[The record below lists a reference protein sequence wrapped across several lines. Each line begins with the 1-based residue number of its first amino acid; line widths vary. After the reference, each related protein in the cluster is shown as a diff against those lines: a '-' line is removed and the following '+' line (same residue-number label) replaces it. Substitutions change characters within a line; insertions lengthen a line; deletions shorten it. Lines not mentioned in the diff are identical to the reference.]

1 MNLSAIFIRRPVAT
15 ILMTMAIAVAGALA
29 FGHLPVAPLPAVD
42 FPTIR
47 VQAQMSGASPE
58 TMAATVA
65 APLERHL
72 GQIAD
77 VTEMTS
83 QSSVGSTDVILQ
95 FGLDRDINGAAR
107 DVQAAINA
115 ARADLPSALKSNPT
129 YRKFNPADA
138 PILIVSLTSKT
149 LTPGQLYDSA
159 ATVLQQRL
167 MQIDGIGNVDLNGSS
182 LPAVRVELNAGA
194 LFKYG
199 IGLEDVRAALSAA
212 NADSAKGMVSDGA
225 LRWQLYANDQAERA
239 DEYRNLVVAW
249 RSNRPVFLRDV
260 AQVNDSV
267 ESLRNVGY
275 VNGKPAVMLWIF
287 KQPGGNIVDVVD
299 RVKSVLPQLEA
310 ALPPGTEVTLSDDRS
325 STIRAS
331 LSHTERT
338 LIIAVVLVVLVV
350 LAFLRNVRATLIP
363 AVTVPVSILG
373 TFGAMKLFG
382 YSLDNLSLMAL
393 TIATGFVVDDAIVVL
408 ENIQRH
414 RERGASRFEAAFAG
428 AKEVS
433 FTVIS
438 MSVSLI
444 AVFLPILLMGGLV
457 GRIFREFAIVL
468 SISIAVSMV
477 LALTTTPTLCAL
489 LLRGAHDDASK
500 PRKDTRFTRLCARAS
515 DALGRGFDAA
525 EQLYARSLGAALR
538 HPALVLATLIATVAL
553 NVVLYTVV
561 PKSLFPQ
568 QDSGLMGGGMMAD
581 QSISFQAMSEKVK
594 QALAIVKADP
604 AVQTVV
610 GFTGGH
616 GTNQAFTSVTLKP
629 LDERKDSAFVVM
641 ARLRQKLAAIPGA
654 QLMMFP
660 RQDLMV
666 GGRQSFA
673 QFQYTLQGD
682 DTAQVQLWA
691 TRLTDALKRVPAL
704 ADVSSDQQN
713 GGLSAK
719 VVVDR
724 ATAMRFGLTPDT
736 IDATLYDAFGEREVS
751 TIYKEQ
757 NQYHVVMEIAPKWLQ
772 DPSSLGEIYVSTS
785 GASASG
791 TSSTNAVSGTV
802 TSSSSSS
809 SSSTSS
815 SSSSSSSAS
824 TNAATNSI
832 ATSTG
837 GSVSTGQA
845 VSTSSSTMVPLS
857 AFSKLV
863 EAHTPVSVNHQGQAV
878 AATISFNLAP
888 GYQLADATAAVDQA
902 VKDLNMPNS
911 VHGGFAG
918 TAGSALAA
926 ASAMPLL
933 IGAALLA
940 VYAVL
945 GILYESYVHPL
956 TILSTLPSAGVGA
969 VIALLAT
976 NTEFSVIALI
986 GVFLLIGIVKKNAI
1000 MMVDFALD
1008 AQRTQNLAPAE
1019 AIRAACVMRFRP
1031 IMMTTCAALFG
1042 AVPLVLDQGMGAE
1055 LRRPLGIAI
1064 IGGLVV
1070 SQLLTLYTTP
1080 VVYLYLDGLRH
1091 RARALWR
1098 RVLPGSSSGAMTDS

>member
-15 ILMTMAIAVAGALA
+15 ILMTIAIAVAGALA

-47 VQAQMSGASPE
+47 VQAEMSGASPE

-212 NADSAKGMVSDGA
+212 NADSAKGMVSDGK

-249 RSNRPVFLRDV
+249 RNSRPVFLRDV

-299 RVKSVLPQLEA
+299 RVKAVLPQLQA

-408 ENIQRH
+408 ENIERH

-489 LLRGAHDDASK
+489 LLRGAHDGASK
-500 PRKDTRFTRLCARAS
+500 PRRDNRFTRFFARVS
-515 DALGRGFDAA
+515 EALGRCFDAA
-525 EQLYARSLGAALR
+525 EQMYARTLGAALR

-553 NVVLYTVV
+553 NIVLYTVV

-581 QSISFQAMSEKVK
+581 QSISFQAMSLKVK

-629 LDERKDSAFVVM
+629 LDERKDSAFTVM

-682 DTAQVQLWA
+682 DTAQVQQWA
-691 TRLTDALKRVPAL
+691 TRLTEALKHVPAL

-713 GGLSAK
+713 GGLSAR

-751 TIYKEQ
+751 TIYKAQ

-772 DPSSLGEIYVSTS
+772 DPSSLNDIYVSTS

-802 TSSSSSS
+802 TSTSSSSSSS
-809 SSSTSS
+809 SSST
-815 SSSSSSSAS
+815 SSAS

-837 GSVSTGQA
+837 GTVSTGQA

-878 AATISFNLAP
+878 AATISFNLAQ

-911 VHGGFAG
+911 VHGAFAG

-1080 VVYLYLDGLRH
+1080 VVYLYLDRLRH
-1091 RARALWR
+1091 RARALWQ
-1098 RVLPGSSSGAMTDS
+1098 RVIPGTSGSSGSAMTDS